1 MKAMGEGLCGVEAA
15 AAIVACALAAM
26 AIAFVC
32 PSVVV
37 AAFTFTNSVYWGC
50 AMLTISKGHLQG

>member
-1 MKAMGEGLCGVEAA
+1 MKAMGEGLCGVEA

-32 PSVVV
+32 PSVRRSSC
-37 AAFTFTNSVYWGC
+37 F
-50 AMLTISKGHLQG
+50 HLQQQCILELCYAYY